1 MRAFR
6 AWRVIVPERVSGKL
20 VDLRIREE
28 RKRYHMTEAQL
39 QADPAPESGKI
50 LARRARNEGRTGI
63 IYGSVRNRPSG
74 VCVAIFLESAEAEL
88 SVESAAQE
96 WARFIEGRGRAS

>member
-1 MRAFR
+1 
-6 AWRVIVPERVSGKL
+6 
-20 VDLRIREE
+20 
-28 RKRYHMTEAQL
+28 MTEAQL

-50 LARRARNEGRTGI
+50 LARRARNGGRTGI

-88 SVESAAQE
+88 SIESAGEE
-96 WARFIEGRGRAS
+96 WARFIGERWRAL